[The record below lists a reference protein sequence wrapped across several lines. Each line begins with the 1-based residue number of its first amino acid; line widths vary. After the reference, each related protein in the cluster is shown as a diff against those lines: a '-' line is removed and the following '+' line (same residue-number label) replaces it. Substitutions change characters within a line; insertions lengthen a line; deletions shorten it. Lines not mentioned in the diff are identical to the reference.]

1 MLTKMV
7 AIETLPRLDEEGM
20 KNVVKAAI
28 ETYLRQLD
36 SHYPIVL
43 KNGAISSGHGRLWA
57 AIQVGRTTVPIQELD

>member
-28 ETYLRQLD
+28 ETDLRQLD
-36 SHYPIVL
+36 SHYPIFL
-43 KNGAISSGHGRLWA
+43 
-57 AIQVGRTTVPIQELD
+57 